1 MALTHLSA
9 ALSWGIHSVQPPSG
23 VLRGRTPLRA
33 VGSAAVDLLAG
44 LSAEERRKVLASG
57 RYRRFAAREVLFH
70 EGDPAEH
77 LMLIQQGR
85 VAIRVST
92 EIGESVS
99 LVVLGPGEVLGE
111 MALLEED
118 AVRSATAVA
127 LQPTEAWLLRR
138 STFLELRRT
147 LPQAN
152 DFLLRTLAADVR
164 RLSGLLLEAH
174 FLPVETRVLRR
185 LVDLARQYHNP
196 GQPTV
201 VPLTQ
206 DQLASLAG
214 ASRVTVNQ
222 VLQRAAADGLV
233 ELRRGRMVVLDAAA
247 LASRAE

>member
-1 MALTHLSA
+1 M
-9 ALSWGIHSVQPPSG
+9 
-23 VLRGRTPLRA
+23 
-33 VGSAAVDLLAG
+33 DLLAG

-70 EGDPAEH
+70 EGDPADYL
-77 LMLIQQGR
+77 LMIHKGR

-92 EIGESVS
+92 EMGESVS
-99 LVVLGPGEVLGE
+99 LVILGPGEVVGE
-111 MALLEED
+111 MAMLEED

-127 LQPTEAWLLRR
+127 LESTEVWLLRR
-138 STFLELRRT
+138 ATFLELRRT

-164 RLSGLLLEAH
+164 RLSRLLLESH

-185 LVDLARQYHNP
+185 LVDLERQYQVADH
-196 GQPTV
+196 PTV

-222 VLQRAAADGLV
+222 VLQGAAADGLV
-233 ELRRGRMVVLDAAA
+233 ELGRGRIVVLDAEG
-247 LASRAE
+247 LSRRAR